1 MGSESS
7 SRPVRAFWII
17 WSGQAV
23 SLLGT
28 QAVQLALVWW
38 ITARTR
44 SASMLAAST
53 FLALAPQVLFGPL
66 IGALVD
72 RWDRR
77 KVMMIADGSAAI
89 ASAALA
95 ALFAAGAPSVPA
107 VLLALLARGVAGA
120 FHAPAMQASTTLMVP
135 PELFTRIQGVN
146 QALQGTSIVFSAPLG
161 ALLYA
166 TLPMSGVLAVDVATA
181 LLAIAPLVFLDV
193 PSPASVSRSAAGA
206 LASLFAEIKSGV
218 RYLADR
224 KEHLYLLALAC
235 ALNLLLVPAFA
246 LLPLWVTERGGTI
259 GQLGWIQSSFGIG
272 TIAGGLALGV
282 WGGFSQKI
290 RTTALGIVVLGAAV
304 LSMSALGPLGGIA
317 AMAVVGLAVPLAN
330 GPIQA
335 ILQVTIPP
343 EMQGRIFSLYGSLA
357 GAMTPV
363 GLILAAPVGEIAGVA
378 IWYVAGGAL
387 CLAAG
392 ALMLARPDLL
402 DIERAGKEAKMTV
415 FTAPRSPQ
423 DGTDSSANS

>member
-1 MGSESS
+1 MEPESP
-7 SRPVRAFWII
+7 SRPVRAFWIL

-38 ITARTR
+38 ITEKTR
-44 SASMLAAST
+44 SASVLAASM

-72 RWDRR
+72 RWDRK
-77 KVMMIADGSAAI
+77 KVMMIADGSAAL

-107 VLLALLARGVAGA
+107 VLLALLARGVAEA

-166 TLPMSGVLAVDVATA
+166 TLPMWGVLTVDVATA
-181 LLAIAPLVFLDV
+181 LLAIAPLLFVDV

-206 LASLFAEIKSGV
+206 LASLFAEVKSGV
-218 RYLADR
+218 RYLGDR
-224 KEHLYLLALAC
+224 REHLYLLALAC
-235 ALNLLLVPAFA
+235 ALNLLLVPAFT

-259 GQLGWIQSSFGIG
+259 GQLGWIQSASGIG

-290 RTTALGIVVLGAAV
+290 RTTALGIVLLGAAV
-304 LSMSALGPLGGIA
+304 LSMSALGPLGGIV
-317 AMAVVGLAVPLAN
+317 AMAVVGVAGPFAN

-343 EMQGRIFSLYGSLA
+343 EMQGRIFSLYASLA
-357 GAMTPV
+357 GAMTPL
-363 GLILAAPVGEIAGVA
+363 GLLLAAPVAEVAGVA
-378 IWYVAGGAL
+378 VWYVAAGAL
-387 CLAAG
+387 CLAVG
-392 ALMLARPDLL
+392 AVMLARPDFL
-402 DIERAGKEAKMTV
+402 DIERAGKEVLA
-415 FTAPRSPQ
+415 SPPEPPSPSPA
-423 DGTDSSANS
+423 T

>member
-1 MGSESS
+1 MAPEAP
-7 SRPVRAFWII
+7 SRPVRAFWIL

-28 QAVQLALVWW
+28 QAVQFALVWW
-38 ITARTR
+38 ITERTR

-72 RWDRR
+72 RWDRK
-77 KVMMIADGSAAI
+77 KVMMMADGSAAL

-107 VLLALLARGVAGA
+107 VFLALFARGVAGA

-135 PELFTRIQGVN
+135 PDLFTRIQGVN
-146 QALQGTSIVFSAPLG
+146 QALQGTSIVVSAPLG

-181 LLAIAPLVFLDV
+181 LVAIAPLLFLDI
-193 PSPASVSRSAAGA
+193 PSPASVSRSAAGT
-206 LASLFAEIKSGV
+206 LAPLLAEIRAGV
-218 RYLADR
+218 RYLGDR
-224 KEHLYLLALAC
+224 RAHLYLLALAC
-235 ALNLLLVPAFA
+235 VVNLLLVPAFA
-246 LLPLWVTERGGTI
+246 LLPLWVQERGGTI
-259 GQLGWIQSSFGIG
+259 GQLSWIQSAFGIG
-272 TIAGGLALGV
+272 TIAGGLSLGV

-290 RTTALGIVVLGAAV
+290 RTTALGIVMLGAAI
-304 LSMSALGPLGGIA
+304 LSMSALGPLGGIV
-317 AMAVVGLAVPLAN
+317 AMAVVGVAVPFAN

-343 EMQGRIFSLYGSLA
+343 EMQGRIFALYGSLA
-357 GAMTPV
+357 GAMTPL
-363 GLILAAPVGEIAGVA
+363 GLLLAAPVAEVAGVA

-387 CLAAG
+387 CLTVG
-392 ALMLARPDLL
+392 AVMLARPDLL
-402 DIERAGKEAKMTV
+402 DIERAGKEDAT
-415 FTAPRSPQ
+415 
-423 DGTDSSANS
+423 

>member
-1 MGSESS
+1 MASDTPP
-7 SRPVRAFWII
+7 RPVRAFWIL

-28 QAVQLALVWW
+28 QAVQFALVWW
-38 ITARTR
+38 IAERTR
-44 SASMLAAST
+44 SAAMLAAST
-53 FLALAPQVLFGPL
+53 FLALAPQVLAGPL

-72 RWDRR
+72 RWDRKR
-77 KVMMIADGSAAI
+77 VMLIADGSAAL

-107 VLLALLARGVAGA
+107 VLLALLARAVAGA
-120 FHAPAMQASTTLMVP
+120 FHAPAMQASTTVLVP
-135 PELFTRIQGVN
+135 QDLFTRIQGVN
-146 QALQGTSIVFSAPLG
+146 QALQGTSIVVSAPLG

-181 LLAIAPLVFLDV
+181 LPAIAPLLFLDV

-206 LASLFAEIKSGV
+206 LASLLAEVTSGV

-224 KEHLYLLALAC
+224 REHLYLLALAC

-259 GQLGWIQSSFGIG
+259 GQLGWIQSAFGIG

-282 WGGFSQKI
+282 WGGFAQKI
-290 RTTALGIVVLGAAV
+290 RTTAFGTILLGAAV
-304 LSMSALGPLGGIA
+304 ISLSALGPLGGIA
-317 AMAVVGLAVPLAN
+317 AMAVVGIAVPFAN

-343 EMQGRIFSLYGSLA
+343 EMQGRIFSLYASLA
-357 GAMTPV
+357 GATTPL
-363 GLILAAPVGEIAGVA
+363 GLLLAAPVAELAGVA
-378 IWYVAGGAL
+378 IWYAAGGAV

-392 ALMLARPDLL
+392 AVMVARPDLL
-402 DIERAGKEAKMTV
+402 DIERAQTQA
-415 FTAPRSPQ
+415 A
-423 DGTDSSANS
+423 

>member
-1 MGSESS
+1 MAPDSAA
-7 SRPVRAFWII
+7 RPVRAFWIL

-38 ITARTR
+38 ITERTR
-44 SASMLAAST
+44 SASLLALST
-53 FLALAPQVLFGPL
+53 LVALAPQVVCGPL

-77 KVMMIADGSAAI
+77 TVMILADGSAAL

-95 ALFAAGAPSVPA
+95 AVFAAGVPSAPA
-107 VLLALLARGVAGA
+107 VLLAILVRGVAGA

-135 PELFTRIQGVN
+135 PDLFTRIQGVN
-146 QALQGTSIVFSAPLG
+146 QALQGTSIVVAAPLG

-166 TLPMSGVLAVDVATA
+166 TLPMPAVLAVDVATA
-181 LLAIAPLVFLDV
+181 LAAIAPLLFVRV
-193 PSPASVSRSAAGA
+193 PSPAAVSRSAAGA
-206 LASLFAEIKSGV
+206 FASLVDEVRSGA

-224 KEHLYLLALAC
+224 RAHVCLLALAC

-246 LLPLWVTERGGTI
+246 LLPLWVEERGGAI
-259 GQLGWIQSSFGIG
+259 GQLGWIQSAFGIG
-272 TIAGGLALGV
+272 TIAGGLALGA
-282 WGGFSQKI
+282 WGGFSQQI
-290 RTTALGIVVLGAAV
+290 RTTALGIGLLGAAV
-304 LSMSALGPLGGIA
+304 LSMSAVGPLGGIA
-317 AMAVVGLAVPLAN
+317 AMAVVGIAVPLAN

-357 GAMTPV
+357 GAMTPL
-363 GLILAAPVGEIAGVA
+363 GLLLAAPVAEVAGVA
-378 IWYVAGGAL
+378 VWYVAGGTL
-387 CLAAG
+387 CLAVG
-392 ALMLARPDLL
+392 AVMLARPDVI
-402 DIERAGKEAKMTV
+402 DIE
-415 FTAPRSPQ
+415 
-423 DGTDSSANS
+423 

>member
-1 MGSESS
+1 MEPASS
-7 SRPVRAFWII
+7 SRPVRAFWIL

-38 ITARTR
+38 ITERTR

-72 RWDRR
+72 RWDRK
-77 KVMMIADGSAAI
+77 KVMIIADGSAAL

-95 ALFAAGAPSVPA
+95 ALFAAGAISVPA
-107 VLLALLARGVAGA
+107 VLLALLARAVAGA

-146 QALQGTSIVFSAPLG
+146 QALQGTSIVVSAPLG

-181 LLAIAPLVFLDV
+181 LLAIAPLLFLDV
-193 PSPASVSRSAAGA
+193 PSPASVARSAAGA
-206 LASLFAEIKSGV
+206 LASLFAEVRSGV
-218 RYLADR
+218 RYLGDR
-224 KEHLYLLALAC
+224 REHLHLLALAC

-246 LLPLWVTERGGTI
+246 LLPLWVEERGGTI
-259 GQLGWIQSSFGIG
+259 GQLGWIQSAFGLG

-290 RTTALGIVVLGAAV
+290 RTTALGTVLLGAAV
-304 LSMSALGPLGGIA
+304 LSLSALGPLGGIV
-317 AMAVVGLAVPLAN
+317 AMAVVGVAVPFAN

-357 GAMTPV
+357 GAMTPL
-363 GLILAAPVGEIAGVA
+363 GLLLAAPVAEVAGVA
-378 IWYVAGGAL
+378 IWYVAAGAL

-392 ALMLARPDLL
+392 AVMLARPDLL
-402 DIERAGKEAKMTV
+402 DIERAGQEV
-415 FTAPRSPQ
+415 LGSPPEPP
-423 DGTDSSANS
+423 SPSPAM